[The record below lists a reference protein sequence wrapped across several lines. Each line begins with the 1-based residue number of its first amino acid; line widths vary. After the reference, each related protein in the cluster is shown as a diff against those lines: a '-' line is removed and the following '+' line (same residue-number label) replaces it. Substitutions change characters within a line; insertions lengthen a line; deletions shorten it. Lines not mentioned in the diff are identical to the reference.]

1 MPPEKIVYPH
11 DDSNSCVTK
20 SEYSKTPITPVIV
33 LAGFL
38 QKTLLFFIYLLF
50 IVTANGQQKKMDS
63 LLQIHR
69 SYAPRD
75 SLKIVQY
82 RNIYR
87 QYILMQKDDEA
98 MPYVDSIAALSERI
112 KQYTALVDI
121 YEKAG
126 RLHHG
131 KSKYFEA
138 LSYYQQ
144 AYDAAKKYK
153 ELPAEAGILINIGAL
168 YLDIKDYA
176 KSLEAHEKAIILN
189 EKVGNKLNVGS
200 CYMNIALIYL
210 DLDQIVRSFP
220 YLNKALQAFETN
232 VNGIRGIAV
241 ASQALAT
248 AYTKASSAEL
258 QEIGI
263 SELQR
268 YSLALAALNK
278 ALPIAFKVD
287 DLPMASTI
295 YADMADIHEKLGD
308 REAVRVSYK
317 NMLEADKKHTTGFA
331 IAGNLVRIG
340 MHYLRSKERA
350 TGFFYLHAATQ
361 LAERYNSLATLRTS
375 YEQLSR
381 FHEEENSFDSSL
393 FYYKKFIVV
402 RDAIYGAEK
411 EKEITIK
418 QLTLDFHLKERDYN
432 YSKQLVDNQLK
443 EQVLLAERRK
453 NALELAE
460 KEKSVQRLLFLQQ
473 QVKLENETRFQAAA
487 FQRQKDKSDYN
498 QALAKEQIDNQKL
511 EIRFNKYLNLFFL
524 ISVIVLLA
532 VGTIIFS
539 SQRKTKKLNH
549 IISEQKNSLQELV
562 HVKDQLL
569 GTISHDMRTP
579 INSLMAFTHLLD
591 SQEISQ
597 DKLKM
602 YTSQLKNTLGYTQ
615 ELLDN
620 LLKWA
625 TTQMKGF
632 MPVPVSLNLAE
643 IVDQILSSFSDSIA
657 QKQIVIENNIHHQTL
672 VFADR
677 EMLLC
682 VIRNLISNAIKFSH
696 AHKTVQ
702 ISVTN
707 ENIYKVLCIKDD
719 GIGISKEKLM
729 IMNDSSAQMVNSSRG
744 TSQEKGNGL
753 GVLLCKS
760 FVELMNGKLFFYS
773 EQGKGTE
780 AKVSL
785 PSV

>member
-1 MPPEKIVYPH
+1 MIVYSH
-11 DDSNSCVTK
+11 DSSNNYIIKYESFK
-20 SEYSKTPITPVIV
+20 KPVI
-33 LAGFL
+33 LLPGL
-38 QKTLLFFIYLLF
+38 IKKTLLGFIYLLF
-50 IVTANGQQKKMDS
+50 ILTADAQQKKLDS
-63 LLQIHR
+63 LLQVHR

-87 QYILMQKDDEA
+87 QYALMQKDDQA
-98 MPYVDSIAALSERI
+98 LLYVDSIATLAERI
-112 KQYTALVDI
+112 KQYIALVDI
-121 YEKAG
+121 YERAG
-126 RLHHG
+126 RLYHG
-131 KSKYFEA
+131 KSKYVEA

-144 AYDAAKKYK
+144 AYDAAKKYNV
-153 ELPAEAGILINIGAL
+153 LPAEAGILINLGAL

-176 KSLEAHEKAIILN
+176 KSLEVHEKAIILN

-210 DLDQIVRSFP
+210 DLGQVVKSFP

-232 VNGIRGIAV
+232 ANGIRGIAV

-308 REAVRVSYK
+308 KEAVRVSYK
-317 NMLEADKKHTTGFA
+317 NMLEADKKHTAGFA
-331 IAGNLVRIG
+331 IADNLVRIG
-340 MHYLRSKERA
+340 MHYLRSKERE
-350 TGFFYLHAATQ
+350 TGFLYLHAAMK
-361 LAERYNSLATLRTS
+361 LAERYNSLATLRTG

-381 FHEEENSFDSSL
+381 FHEEENHFDSSL

-453 NALELAE
+453 NALELTE

-473 QVKLENETRFQAAA
+473 QAKLENEARFQAAS
-487 FQRQKDKSDYN
+487 FQRQKDKSDYD

-511 EIRFNKYLNLFFL
+511 EIRFNKYLNFFFL
-524 ISVIVLLA
+524 ISVIVLLTG
-532 VGTIIFS
+532 GTIIFF
-539 SQRKTKKLNH
+539 SQRKTKKLNL

-579 INSLMAFTHLLD
+579 INSLMAFAYLLE

-602 YTSQLKNTLGYTQ
+602 YTTQLKNTLGYTQ

-632 MPVPVSLNLAE
+632 MPVPVKINLAE
-643 IVDQILSSFSDSIA
+643 VVDQILSSFSDSIA
-657 QKQIVIENNIHHQTL
+657 QKQIIIENNIHDQTL
-672 VFADR
+672 VFADK

-682 VIRNLISNAIKFSH
+682 VIRNLISNAIKFSY

-702 ISVTN
+702 LSVMN
-707 ENIYKVLCIKDD
+707 ENNFKVLCIKDD
-719 GIGISKEKLM
+719 GIGISQEKLTL
-729 IMNDSSAQMVNSSRG
+729 MNDTSAQMVNSSRG

-753 GVLLCKS
+753 GILLCKS
-760 FVELMNGKLFFYS
+760 FVGLMNGKLFFYS
-773 EQGKGTE
+773 EPGKGTE